1 MLFTESSMAR
11 PGRGVSSAGRG
22 PETQLQLEQS
32 KAQWYGHL
40 EKPRGICTWALVTEP
55 PVV

>member
-1 MLFTESSMAR
+1 MLFTESSMAK

-22 PETQLQLEQS
+22 PETQLQLGQS